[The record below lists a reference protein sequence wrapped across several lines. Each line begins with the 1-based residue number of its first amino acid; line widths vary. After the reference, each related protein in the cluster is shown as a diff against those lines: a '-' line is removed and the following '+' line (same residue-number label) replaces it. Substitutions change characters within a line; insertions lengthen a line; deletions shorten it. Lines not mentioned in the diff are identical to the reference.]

1 MNDRSNNLSEISTSN
16 QDQRKHDQPQWIK
29 KYLDLADTAL
39 DQRRDD
45 SEFERAA

>member
-1 MNDRSNNLSEISTSN
+1 MNDRSNNPSETGTFS

-39 DQRRDD
+39 HQRYDD
-45 SEFERAA
+45 ELEQAA